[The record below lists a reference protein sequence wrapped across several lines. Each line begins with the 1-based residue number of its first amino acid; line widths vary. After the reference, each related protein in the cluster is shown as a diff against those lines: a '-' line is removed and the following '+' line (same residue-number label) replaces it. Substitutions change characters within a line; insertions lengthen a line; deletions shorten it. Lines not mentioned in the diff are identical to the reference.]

1 MLWRL
6 YEEQITHWITHPN
19 KSALLLYGVR
29 QSGKSTLIENLVPRA
44 NRYLVEINL
53 KTHPEIA
60 ERLNRAKSPEEVIDL
75 IRLNS
80 NGVPFVP
87 GKTVIFLDEIERAP
101 NTITFLKELVKI
113 TDYLYAMSGSLLGI
127 ELNSIDDWPV
137 GSLNEIHVYPLGF
150 YEFALALTSIDES
163 IIAKLRHCFFAG
175 EKVDETIH
183 ATLIE
188 LFHRYLIVGG
198 MPEVVASYAET
209 HQTSAQDAIYEKIL
223 KNYAED
229 FTQYE
234 MEKKLHLTRIYDS
247 LPAFLG
253 KENKRFPGNFLDKKR
268 VFLRWKTIFFAKQI
282 GVTLECTR
290 VSEALV
296 PLVSS
301 LDETFKKLYLSD
313 VGLLCYRYG
322 SAARNACSIM
332 TLPLTMALSSK
343 MPWLKSL
350 PLRATRSFIFR
361 KDSMV
366 RLNS

>member
-234 MEKKLHLTRIYDS
+234 MEKKASSYANLRLPPRLSWKGKQTFPRQLSRQEKEFFFVGRRFS
-247 LPAFLG
+247 L
-253 KENKRFPGNFLDKKR
+253 
-268 VFLRWKTIFFAKQI
+268 AKQI
-282 GVTLECTR
+282 GGD
-290 VSEALV
+290 AGMH
-296 PLVSS
+296 PG
-301 LDETFKKLYLSD
+301 F
-313 VGLLCYRYG
+313 
-322 SAARNACSIM
+322 
-332 TLPLTMALSSK
+332 
-343 MPWLKSL
+343 
-350 PLRATRSFIFR
+350 
-361 KDSMV
+361 
-366 RLNS
+366 